1 MADETTNSAAPL
13 PPGSTIGILGGGQ
26 LGRMLAVA
34 AAKLGFRVHVY
45 CPDPKSPAA
54 VVAAEFTQAD
64 YDDDA
69 ALRAFA
75 EAVDVVTYE
84 FENVPAETAKA
95 VTDTG
100 TPLHPNARAL
110 EVAQDRLTEK
120 KFLKELHIETA
131 PFMPVA
137 SEAALGVA
145 MEVTGLP
152 AILKTR
158 RFGYDG
164 KGQAVIHDADE
175 VAQAYASLNGA
186 PAIMEGFVPFERE
199 ISVIAARSTDGTI
212 AAYDP
217 AENDHEDGILRR
229 STVPA
234 RADKETLIAA
244 ADTAAAILT
253 ALDYVGVIGV
263 EFFVEKSG
271 VLRVNEIA
279 PRVHNSG
286 HWTVETCHVSQFE
299 QHIRAICGWPLGPTL
314 RHSDC
319 VMENLLGPDVDNWQ
333 EISAEKSAHLTLY
346 GKREARPGRKM
357 GHVTR
362 LSEKTR

>member
-1 MADETTNSAAPL
+1 MSTTSAPL

-34 AAKLGFRVHVY
+34 AAKLGFHVHIY
-45 CPDPKSPAA
+45 CPDEKSPAA
-54 VVAAEFTQAD
+54 EVARDFTKAG

-69 ALRAFA
+69 ALERFA
-75 EAVDVVTYE
+75 ASVDVVTYE
-84 FENVPAETAKA
+84 FENVPASAAEAIA
-95 VTDTG
+95 RTG
-100 TPLHPNARAL
+100 TPLRPGARAL
-110 EVAQDRLTEK
+110 EVSQDRLTEK
-120 KFLKELHIETA
+120 KFLKDLGIDTA

-145 MEVTGLP
+145 TEVTGIP

-164 KGQAVIHDADE
+164 KGQAVIHDEDE
-175 VAQAYASLNGA
+175 VAEAYASLKGA

-199 ISVIAARSTDGTI
+199 ISVIAARELNGTMM
-212 AAYDP
+212 AYDP
-217 AENDHEDGILRR
+217 AENVHRDGILRT

-234 RADKETLIAA
+234 EISEETWDRATDIAC
-244 ADTAAAILT
+244 DILT
-253 ALDYVGVIGV
+253 ELDYVGVIGV

-271 VLRVNEIA
+271 HLRVNEMA

-286 HWTVETCHVSQFE
+286 HWTVEACHVSQFE
-299 QHIRAICGWPLGPTL
+299 QHIRAIAGWSLADPV

-319 VMENLLGPDVDNWQ
+319 VMENLIGKDVDDWQ
-333 EISAEKSAHLTLY
+333 TIGSERDAYLTLY
-346 GKREARPGRKM
+346 GKKEARNGRKM

-362 LSEKTR
+362 LKPRS